1 MIDSIR
7 NNSKGSHDDDDD
19 NKNNDI
25 KTTLGY
31 VEEETECLSL
41 VSLYLKEEVGV
52 VYKS

>member
-1 MIDSIR
+1 MR

-19 NKNNDI
+19 KKNDI